1 MRLLKCNF
9 LKISFIFIAS
19 LLSFYSHADT
29 VTYYHN
35 DISGSPLVA
44 TDSGGNLLWKENY
57 RPYGDKI
64 NIEAAGTDNKIGFHG
79 RPFDNVSGLSYMG
92 ARYYDPLL
100 GRFIGIDPQT
110 VNPDDVHGFNRYS
123 YGNNNPYRFVDP
135 DGHSP
140 IDVAFLAW
148 DIGKLGLAMYTGV
161 GVGGAVADVAMSVVG
176 VMSPIPGTGQAM
188 KIARAAEHAVEAT
201 KVVKSAGKIG
211 REGEAAVRAHY
222 KIGASPKKLIDMN
235 GRKRRP
241 DGLNNVELSEVK
253 NTSRQAWTQQ
263 LRDYSAYAKENN
275 LNFVLYVRPSTKL
288 TPPLEK
294 ALREGHVEIK
304 YIIPL
309 HSAK

>member
-1 MRLLKCNF
+1 MRLLKCDF
-9 LKISFIFIAS
+9 LKISFIFIFFILAFNS
-19 LLSFYSHADT
+19 RADT
-29 VTYYHN
+29 ITYYHN
-35 DISGSPLVA
+35 DISGSPLAA

-64 NIEAAGTDNKIGFHG
+64 NLDAASADNKIGFHG
-79 RPFDNVSGLSYMG
+79 RPFDNASGLSYVS

-100 GRFIGIDPQT
+100 GRFIGVDPQT

-188 KIARAAEHAVEAT
+188 KIARAGERVVEAS
-201 KVVKSAGKIG
+201 KVAKSAGQIG

-241 DGLNNVELSEVK
+241 DGLNDVELSEVK
-253 NTSRQAWTQQ
+253 NTSKQAWTQQ
-263 LRDYSAYAKENN
+263 LRDYADYAKENKIK
-275 LNFVLYVRPSTKL
+275 FVLYVRPTTTL
-288 TPPLEK
+288 TPAVK
-294 ALREGHVEIK
+294 NAVREGRVEMKLIV
-304 YIIPL
+304 PL
-309 HSAK
+309 NPLK